1 MTNKE
6 NKNTYIKK
14 FKKEL
19 SKYIQ
24 PTAGVD
30 IQLFDSKDGGGVIKA
45 TLNRSGNRRTSI
57 AGNFTKLGEAIS
69 SSGQRAFGG
78 DLSNMNFYGTNT
90 IFDGDTIF
98 LIKSPDSEE
107 WSSQKASKDVEGIV
121 FGGKK

>member
-1 MTNKE
+1 PMTNKE
-6 NKNTYIKK
+6 NKDKYINK

-30 IQLFDSKDGGGVIKA
+30 IQLFNSKDGGGVIKA
-45 TLNRSGNRRTSI
+45 TLNRSGKRKSSI
-57 AGNFTKLGEAIS
+57 AGNFTKLGEAIT
-69 SSGQRAFGG
+69 SSGQRVFGG
-78 DLSNMNFYGTNT
+78 DLSNVNFYGTNT

-107 WSSQKASKDVEGIV
+107 WSS
-121 FGGKK
+121 